1 MLCFTFPN
9 SLLWSLLSFLG
20 NGTFTFSLMA
30 YKSAAHILPVPNPVA
45 LNVEIFFKAKVET
58 QSGAPNLDLFLEECY
73 SSKSDNPDSGDGK
86 FSLIKK
92 G

>member
-9 SLLWSLLSFLG
+9 LLLWSLLSFLG

-30 YKSAAHILPVPNPVA
+30 YMNAAHTQSVPNPVA
-45 LNVEIFFKAKVET
+45 LDVEIFFKAKVET

-73 SSKSDNPDSGDGK
+73 SSKSNDPDLADGK

>member
-1 MLCFTFPN
+1 
-9 SLLWSLLSFLG
+9 
-20 NGTFTFSLMA
+20 MA
-30 YKSAAHILPVPNPVA
+30 YENAAHTLPVPNPVA
-45 LNVEIFFKAKVET
+45 LDVEIFFKAKVET

-73 SSKSDNPDSGDGK
+73 SSKSDNPDSVDGK